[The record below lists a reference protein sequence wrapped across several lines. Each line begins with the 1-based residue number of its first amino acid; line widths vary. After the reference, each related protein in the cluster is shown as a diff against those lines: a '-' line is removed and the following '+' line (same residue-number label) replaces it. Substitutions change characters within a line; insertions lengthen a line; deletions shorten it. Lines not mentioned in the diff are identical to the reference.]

1 MRREYDF
8 SKGERGKFYRQD
20 AKPNLPSPPRQPP
33 WAGGE
38 SRVADFIMEET
49 EKTLRAY
56 KEQPNLV
63 TEHANHEHDTA
74 HGGYAHRQLFE
85 LVQNSAD
92 ALTRS
97 DGASIL
103 VRLTGEYLYCADD
116 GKPIDEEGV
125 QALMFSHM
133 SSKRDTSEIGRF
145 GLGFKSVLGVT
156 DSPEFYSRPG
166 SFRFDRQHAAK
177 RIAEVIQKE
186 RYPVLRLPASVDVH
200 QASEGDADLR
210 EMMTWATNI
219 VRLPLKPGAREDL
232 AEQIWA
238 FPPEFLLFVDHVR
251 HLSLEDG
258 DRSREF
264 ALQSVNGELR
274 LDSGEGTARWKCFKT
289 TLELSAEAQEDRRS
303 LDDSGNVPIW
313 WAAPLDRLNEPGYYW
328 SFFPTETA
336 SYLSGILNAPWKTNE
351 DRQNL
356 LPGPYNDEL
365 IEAAAR
371 MVAEHLPELATE
383 QDPARHLD
391 ALPRRHEAGDN
402 ERGNYL
408 RKRLD
413 EELRP
418 RPVAPDQTGTLRGIQ
433 DVSYPPRELTEDR
446 TGEAALKK
454 WAGFDLR
461 PTDWLHH
468 SALTTN
474 RMAKIDRLR
483 SFEAWSRSSLSEWLE
498 ALVEGFDEEEV
509 IVASM
514 AAVQTAAAI
523 PEEKR
528 KGKPLGKILLTQGGT
543 RSTPDPESVFLP
555 SSDEDTAMDDL
566 LVHPNLISDAK
577 TAAALDV
584 LGIKHFSAENH
595 LRFLTRKLSR
605 PKDSTPDETLLRDF
619 WGASRAMST
628 DQAYKIIKE
637 ATDGEHEQ
645 TIHVRVRSG
654 EWRHLHSVLLPGKIV
669 PSSGDRDRG
678 VAIDTEFH
686 DADMDLLKRL
696 GATETPTHRDLS
708 FEPSFGRF
716 EKRCRDAFRT
726 YRHSLPSGRKP
737 QPSKLHFTSTMGNG
751 PLKVLDLLSDEG
763 KAGYTDALLS
773 LWNTYPDW
781 RMLHE
786 TLDSYPMRSCSNL
799 VGIPNLTIDA
809 LREHG
814 RIPCADQYVSF
825 KDILR
830 PRSVNQEALRI
841 LMSHDMA
848 PQIKHAFNLA
858 EPIIDPV
865 SEEEPVTELAGEEER
880 VVEPLGEADP
890 VPLTDS
896 WPGLHRHLNAQSRT
910 WSLIRCEGFGGREG
924 SNDPQCVRVDT
935 NVYLIGADDEKAD
948 LRLVALELG
957 LDLSDDQLEEV
968 LQYVT
973 PKEIEERRAAVRER
987 ETDSEK
993 LLQAVGEDSLRS
1005 GLPRSLL
1012 AVLESNRA
1020 SLTGVDLAQ
1029 AAIATYDTAALK
1041 EYRHALAHL
1050 EPPQRWAGSQP
1061 AVDFVRSLGFSV
1073 EWAGRRSPRRPP
1085 FLEVDGPHSLPELH
1099 DYQKHIVAKVRDM
1112 LGNGHMNGG
1121 GRRGMISLPTGSGKT
1136 RVAVQSVV
1144 EAMRDGFTGGVLWI
1158 ADRDELC
1165 EQAVEAWR
1173 QVWASVGREKKSLR
1187 ISRMWAGQPR
1197 PLPSSD
1203 SHVIVATIQ
1212 TLNAKL
1218 SRAPE
1223 AYRFLADFNLVVF
1236 DEAHRSV
1243 APTYTSVMGEIGLT
1257 RWQRAKEPFLIGL
1270 TATPYRGHDEEE
1282 TQRLVRRYGGV
1293 RLDAG
1298 AFASD
1303 EPTEVIG
1310 ELQEM
1315 RVLAH
1320 ADHETIEGG
1329 EFSLSEDE
1337 KKEMERMPYPAWL
1350 PQSMEDRIARDA
1362 NRTRRIV
1369 DAYGKFVSKGWPTL
1383 IFATSVEHAQTVASL
1398 LNSEGFR
1405 ARAVSGGTETSVR
1418 RDIVERFRAGQ
1429 LDVLV
1434 NYSVFREGFDAPRT
1448 RAIIVARPVY
1458 SPNLYFQ
1465 MIGRGLR
1472 GPRNGGNERCLIV
1485 NVRDNIA
1492 NFSKAL
1498 AFDHLDGLWE

>member
-20 AKPNLPSPPRQPP
+20 AKVNLPRPTGQPP

-38 SRVADFIMEET
+38 SQIVNFITEET
-49 EKTLRAY
+49 ERTLRAY
-56 KEQPNLV
+56 REQPNLV

-103 VRLTGEYLYCADD
+103 VRLTEEYLYCADD
-116 GKPIDEEGV
+116 GKPIDEEGIR
-125 QALMFSHM
+125 ALMFSHM

-166 SFRFDRQHAAK
+166 SFRFDRKYAAK
-177 RIAEVIQKE
+177 RIAEVAPAE
-186 RYPVLRLPASVDVH
+186 RYPVLRLPVPADAGE
-200 QASEGDADLR
+200 ASEGDDDLR

-232 AEQIWA
+232 SEQIGA

-258 DRSREF
+258 DRSRDF
-264 ALQSVNGELR
+264 SLQSVSGELR
-274 LDSGEGTARWKCFKT
+274 LDSGEGTSRWKCFKT
-289 TLELSAEAQEDRRS
+289 THELSAEAREDRRS
-303 LDDSGNVPIW
+303 LDDSGNVPLW
-313 WAAPLDRLNEPGYYW
+313 WAVPLDRLNEPGYYW

-356 LPGPYNDEL
+356 LPGPYNDKL

-371 MVAEHLPELATE
+371 MVAEHLPELATD

-402 ERGNYL
+402 ERGNHL

-413 EELRP
+413 EGLRH
-418 RPVAPDQTGTLRGIQ
+418 RPVAPDQTGTLRGIH
-433 DVSYPPRELTEDR
+433 DVSYAPRELTEDR
-446 TGEAALKK
+446 TGEAALEK
-454 WAGFDLR
+454 WASFEQR
-461 PTDWLHH
+461 PTNWLHH

-483 SFEAWSRSSLSEWLE
+483 SSEAWRRSSLSEWLE
-498 ALVEGFDEEEV
+498 ALVEGFDEEDV
-509 IVASM
+509 FAASM

-528 KGKPLGKILLTQGGT
+528 KRKSLGKILLTQSGAW
-543 RSTPDPESVFLP
+543 STPDPESVFLP

-566 LVHPNLISDAK
+566 LVHPKLISDTK

-584 LGIKHFSAENH
+584 LGIKHFSAERH
-595 LRFLTRKLSR
+595 LRFLARKLL
-605 PKDSTPDETLLRDF
+605 KLKASTPDEMPLSEF

-628 DQAYKIIKE
+628 NQACKIIKE
-637 ATDGEHEQ
+637 ATGDGHEQ
-645 TIHVRVRSG
+645 TIHARVRSG
-654 EWRHLHSVLLPGKIV
+654 EWRPLHSVLLPGEIV
-669 PSSGDRDRG
+669 PSAGDRDRE

-686 DADMDLLKRL
+686 KEELDLLKKL
-696 GATETPTHRDLS
+696 GATATPTNRDLL
-708 FEPSFGRF
+708 FEPSFYQF
-716 EKRCRDAFRT
+716 EKRCRHAFRT
-726 YRHSLPSGRKP
+726 RGYSSLSRRMP
-737 QPSKLHFTSTMGNG
+737 QPSKLYFDSTMGNG

-763 KAGYTDALLS
+763 KANYTDALLS
-773 LWNTYPDW
+773 LWNTYHDW
-781 RMLHE
+781 GMQHE
-786 TLDSYPMRSCSNL
+786 TLDSYPRQSCRNL
-799 VGIPNLTIDA
+799 VGSPNLTIDA
-809 LREHG
+809 LRNHG
-814 RIPCADQYVSF
+814 RLRCADQYIPF
-825 KDILR
+825 KDILGPR
-830 PRSVNQEALRI
+830 PANQEALRI
-841 LMSHDMA
+841 LLSYPMA
-848 PQIKHAFNLA
+848 SQIKHAFDLT
-858 EPIIDPV
+858 EPIMEPV
-865 SEEEPVTELAGEEER
+865 SEEELGTEPAGEEER
-880 VVEPLGEADP
+880 TVEPLGEADP
-890 VPLTDS
+890 VPLTDL
-896 WPGLHRHLNAQSRT
+896 WPGLNRHLDAQSRT
-910 WSLIRCEGFGGREG
+910 CSLIRCEGFGGREG
-924 SNDPQCVRVDT
+924 STDAQCVRVDA
-935 NVYLIGADDEKAD
+935 NVYLVGADDEKAD
-948 LRLVALELG
+948 LRLVARELR
-957 LDLSDDQLEEV
+957 LDLSDDQIEEV

-973 PKEIEERRAAVRER
+973 PQEIEERREAVRER

-1005 GLPRSLL
+1005 GLPGSLL

-1020 SLTGVDLAQ
+1020 SLTGIELAQ

-1050 EPPQRWAGSQP
+1050 EPPAHWAGSQP

-1073 EWAGRRSPRRPP
+1073 EWAGRRSPHRPP
-1085 FLEVDGPHSLPELH
+1085 FLEVDGPYSLPELH
-1099 DYQKHIVAKVRDM
+1099 DYQKHIVAKVRNM
-1112 LGNGHMNGG
+1112 LCNGHGNGGV
-1121 GRRGMISLPTGSGKT
+1121 RRGMISLPTGSGKT
-1136 RVAVQSVV
+1136 RVAVQAVV

-1173 QVWASVGREKKSLR
+1173 QVWSSVGAQGKRLR
-1187 ISRMWAGQPR
+1187 VSRMWAGQPR

-1203 SHVIVATIQ
+1203 LHVIVATIQ
-1212 TLNAKL
+1212 TLYTKL
-1218 SRAPE
+1218 SRQSQ

-1243 APTYTSVMGEIGLT
+1243 APTSTSVMRDIGLT
-1257 RWQRAKEPFLIGL
+1257 RWQRKEEPFLIGL
-1270 TATPYRGHDEEE
+1270 TATPYRGHDEAE
-1282 TQRLVRRYGGV
+1282 TGRLVSRYGGV

-1303 EPTEVIG
+1303 QPTEVIG

-1329 EFSLSEDE
+1329 NFSLNDDE
-1337 KKEMERMPYPAWL
+1337 MKEIERMPYAWL
-1350 PQSMEDRIARDA
+1350 PRSVEDRIAGDA

-1369 DAYGKFVSKGWPTL
+1369 DAYREFVPEEWPTL
-1383 IFATSVEHAQTVASL
+1383 IFATSVEHAQTVAAL
-1398 LNSEGFR
+1398 LNSEGSK

-1434 NYSVFREGFDAPRT
+1434 NYGVFREGFDAPRT
-1448 RAIIVARPVY
+1448 RVIIVARPVY

-1472 GPRNGGNERCLIV
+1472 GPKNGGNDRCLIV
-1485 NVRDNIA
+1485 NVRDNIL
-1492 NFSKAL
+1492 NFNKAL